1 MRASRHNYHDAARWA
16 AVAAVALTALCGLIG
31 AHSPPVYGQGAPE
44 PAESSAESG
53 QTEQLVIDPPPAP
66 PRPPPGPLKI
76 MSWNVASSPYAIA
89 MRKIK
94 SSAPAWR
101 TSFGSERRTI
111 DAPPP
116 PRSALIDADVVL
128 LQGITNPRA
137 LRRLFPARS
146 WRLIFSRRALETLPK
161 GSVFTAPVS
170 SVEVEAVA
178 IRFRDGLRVL
188 HRGEDIDDLPSA
200 APETSTPA
208 APAAT
213 AIQPPLNP
221 ASPGLAVKVID
232 RGRTLWIASISLESA
247 CDAAS
252 NSDCSKPALLAR
264 WRARRKEEGA
274 KEEGASIVAGGRMHS
289 DAPATA
295 CATQGIQWDAA
306 GSNVLP
312 RLAKG
317 ENRHVLGCIAELT
330 LE

>member
-1 MRASRHNYHDAARWA
+1 MRASRHNYDHAVRWA

-31 AHSPPVYGQGAPE
+31 AHTLPANAQDAPE
-44 PAESSAESG
+44 LGDPPAENSQPAG
-53 QTEQLVIDPPPAP
+53 PGGDPLPSPS
-66 PRPPPGPLKI
+66 RPPPGPLKI

-116 PRSALIDADVVL
+116 PRAAMIDADVVL

-170 SVEVEAVA
+170 SVEVEAIA
-178 IRFRDGLRVL
+178 IRFRDGLRVVN
-188 HRGEDIDDLPSA
+188 RGEDIDDLPSA
-200 APETSTPA
+200 TPELATPASIA

-213 AIQPPLNP
+213 AVQPPVNP
-221 ASPGLAVKVID
+221 ASPGLVVKVID
-232 RGRTLWIASISLESA
+232 RGRTLWLASVVLDNA
-247 CDAAS
+247 CVTPGDAGCAKS
-252 NSDCSKPALLAR
+252 ALLER
-264 WRARRKEEGA
+264 WRARRKDDGEQ
-274 KEEGASIVAGGRMHS
+274 VVTGGRMHP

-295 CATQGIQWDAA
+295 CTPQGITWQAA
-306 GSNVLP
+306 SPNGPP

-317 ENRHVLGCIAELT
+317 ENRQVLGCIAELT

>member
-1 MRASRHNYHDAARWA
+1 MRASRHNYHDAVRWA

-31 AHSPPVYGQGAPE
+31 AHTPPARGQDASELSAPPPESGPPV
-44 PAESSAESG
+44 
-53 QTEQLVIDPPPAP
+53 VDPLPAP

-89 MRKIK
+89 MRNIK

-116 PRSALIDADVVL
+116 PQSALIDADVVL

-178 IRFRDGLRVL
+178 IRFRDGLRVTN
-188 HRGEDIDDLPSA
+188 RGEDIDDLPSA
-200 APETSTPA
+200 TPESATPA
-208 APAAT
+208 SVVAPAAS
-213 AIQPPLNP
+213 AIQPPVNP

-232 RGRTLWIASISLESA
+232 RGRILWLASIALENA
-247 CDAAS
+247 CNAAG
-252 NSDCSKPALLAR
+252 NADCAKPALLAR
-264 WRARRKEEGA
+264 WRTRRIEDGE
-274 KEEGASIVAGGRMHS
+274 SVIAGGRMHS
-289 DAPATA
+289 DASATA
-295 CATQGIQWDAA
+295 CGTQGIESQAA
-306 GSNVLP
+306 GANVLP

>member
-1 MRASRHNYHDAARWA
+1 MRASRHNYDDAVRWA

-31 AHSPPVYGQGAPE
+31 AHTRPAHGQDAPE
-44 PAESSAESG
+44 LSEPPPESG
-53 QTEQLVIDPPPAP
+53 QPVIDPLPAP

-76 MSWNVASSPYAIA
+76 MSWNVATSPYAIA

-116 PRSALIDADVVL
+116 PQSALIDADVVL

-137 LRRLFPARS
+137 LRRLFPARN

-188 HRGEDIDDLPSA
+188 NRGQDIDDLPSA
-200 APETSTPA
+200 SPESATPA
-208 APAAT
+208 SVMVPAAA
-213 AIQPPLNP
+213 AIQPPVNP

-232 RGRTLWIASISLESA
+232 RGRTLWLASIALENACSA
-247 CDAAS
+247 AGNA
-252 NSDCSKPALLAR
+252 DCAKAVLLAR
-264 WRARRKEEGA
+264 WRTRRMEDGE
-274 KEEGASIVAGGRMHS
+274 SVVAGGRMHS
-289 DAPATA
+289 DASATA
-295 CATQGIQWDAA
+295 CVTQGIEWQAA
-306 GSNVLP
+306 GANVLP

-317 ENRHVLGCIAELT
+317 ENRYVLGCIAELT

>member
-1 MRASRHNYHDAARWA
+1 
-16 AVAAVALTALCGLIG
+16 
-31 AHSPPVYGQGAPE
+31 
-44 PAESSAESG
+44 
-53 QTEQLVIDPPPAP
+53 
-66 PRPPPGPLKI
+66 
-76 MSWNVASSPYAIA
+76 MSWNVATSPYAIA

-116 PRSALIDADVVL
+116 PQSALIDADVVL

-137 LRRLFPARS
+137 LRRLFPARN

-188 HRGEDIDDLPSA
+188 NRGQDIDDLPSA
-200 APETSTPA
+200 SPESATPA
-208 APAAT
+208 SVMVPAAA
-213 AIQPPLNP
+213 AIQPPVNP

-232 RGRTLWIASISLESA
+232 RGRTLWLASIALENACSA
-247 CDAAS
+247 AGNA
-252 NSDCSKPALLAR
+252 DCAKPALLAR
-264 WRARRKEEGA
+264 WRTRRMEDGE
-274 KEEGASIVAGGRMHS
+274 SVVAGGRMHS
-289 DAPATA
+289 DASATA
-295 CATQGIQWDAA
+295 CVTQGIEWQAA
-306 GSNVLP
+306 GANVLP

-317 ENRHVLGCIAELT
+317 ENRYVLGCIAELT

>member
-1 MRASRHNYHDAARWA
+1 
-16 AVAAVALTALCGLIG
+16 
-31 AHSPPVYGQGAPE
+31 
-44 PAESSAESG
+44 
-53 QTEQLVIDPPPAP
+53 
-66 PRPPPGPLKI
+66 

-146 WRLIFSRRALETLPK
+146 WRLIFSRRALDTLPK

-188 HRGEDIDDLPSA
+188 NRGEEIDDLASA
-200 APETSTPA
+200 SPEPA
-208 APAAT
+208 IAASVVAPAAT
-213 AIQPPLNP
+213 AVQPPINP

-232 RGRTLWIASISLESA
+232 RGRTLWLASIVLENT

-252 NSDCSKPALLAR
+252 RANCAKAALLAR
-264 WRARRKEEGA
+264 WRTRRKDDDE
-274 KEEGASIVAGGRMHS
+274 SVVAGGRMHS

-295 CATQGIQWDAA
+295 CATQGIEWDPP